1 MNSNQMR
8 GKAIDAFNSFAGTA
22 DLYAVERMPRTYA
35 GRPFLLTYL
44 LGTGTKIRCPFSWPH
59 IFGFIALIGWF
70 FQKSIH
76 KFIQAL
82 LAYRRQ
88 EAQPQSSLH
97 DAEAAENL

>member
-44 LGTGTKIRCPFSWPH
+44 LGTGTKIRCPFSWPQYVP
-59 IFGFIALIGWF
+59 IT
-70 FQKSIH
+70 KSCLTLPVSTGIVTTN
-76 KFIQAL
+76 
-82 LAYRRQ
+82 
-88 EAQPQSSLH
+88 EWP
-97 DAEAAENL
+97 